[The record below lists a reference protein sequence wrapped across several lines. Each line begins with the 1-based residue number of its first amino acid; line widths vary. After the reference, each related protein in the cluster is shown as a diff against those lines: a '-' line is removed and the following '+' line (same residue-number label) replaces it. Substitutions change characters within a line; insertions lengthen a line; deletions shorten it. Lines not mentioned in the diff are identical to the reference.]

1 VLLLTNGEV
10 EDESING
17 GCDGVNGENVV
28 DEEGCDGVN
37 GDNVENVVDEE
48 GYDG

>member
-1 VLLLTNGEV
+1 M
-10 EDESING
+10 
-17 GCDGVNGENVV
+17 NGENVV